1 MTVLLSSAYVD
12 PEKKILYEALCI
24 HSGALL
30 ASILRVRSNFVAALQ
45 SLSLSPWERRHVLLA
60 HQPYQ
65 SIPSPSSVII
75 RYCAVCMH
83 ALRRISKVLEIH
95 RFSRRMQRHRQLSH
109 PFAVQGQP
117 TIYLLF
123 LFLPDFHIRR
133 GRKGGG
139 KSPFV

>member
-1 MTVLLSSAYVD
+1 MRHFAFILEHFSHRYCEYVATSSR
-12 PEKKILYEALCI
+12 LFSL
-24 HSGALL
+24 
-30 ASILRVRSNFVAALQ
+30 

-75 RYCAVCMH
+75 RYCAVRIH
-83 ALRRISKVLEIH
+83 ALSRIAKVLEIH

-133 GRKGGG
+133 GREGANHHSFEQAG
-139 KSPFV
+139 KFLPLFR